1 MGTKFHEKENN
12 TLIFKIAKKKYE
24 NSKHQKHQEIVR
36 VVFPW

>member
-12 TLIFKIAKKKYE
+12 TLIFKIAKKKNE
-24 NSKHQKHQEIVR
+24 NSKHQEIVR